1 MPKLT
6 NKEELLKFMEEEHQ
20 QHFKIASLLA
30 VANGGAFG
38 TCATLWKDYAS
49 SPQYNGVGILF
60 IILGTGLVASILN
73 YGLVFVIRNAVRSA
87 LMSHQDPND
96 LSGALALQIAYY
108 LTVVV
113 AKTALLAAIG
123 FVVWR
128 SRLL

>member
-1 MPKLT
+1 MPKLK

-20 QHFKIASLLA
+20 QHFRIASLLA

-38 TCATLWKDYAS
+38 TCVTLWKDYAS
-49 SPQYNGVGILF
+49 APQYNGVGILF

-73 YGLVFVIRNAVRSA
+73 YGVVFVIRNVVRSA

-96 LSGALALQIAYY
+96 VAGAMALQIAYY
-108 LTVVV
+108 VTVLV
-113 AKTALLAAIG
+113 AAAALLGAIG

-128 SRLL
+128 SRFL